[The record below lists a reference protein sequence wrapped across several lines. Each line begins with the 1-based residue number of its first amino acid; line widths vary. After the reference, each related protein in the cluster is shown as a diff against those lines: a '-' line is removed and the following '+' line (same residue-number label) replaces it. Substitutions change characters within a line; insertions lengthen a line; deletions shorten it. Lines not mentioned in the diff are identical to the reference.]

1 MGGARPAASQAQTL
15 TVEIQL
21 LLVVG
26 ILTSFAVAAGPGG
39 CSHALS
45 QAVSAS
51 TRGGTKCASPWE
63 GPSGSAGSKA
73 PPHGTHNLGARPNPS
88 PASAFLATFTWPHS
102 VRSCH
107 SRGAQVYT
115 PDSAQAAPRL
125 QVNQT
130 GLALR
135 QLPVQPGKPTR
146 RANHSPLTG
155 HAQERGSALC
165 STSRT
170 GRTPSGP
177 SGWLPETGSCGPKDS
192 ITINKATAG
201 IWGPPRPGLPA
212 QIKTL
217 TFTPDWRRSPGHAAQ
232 GSLVPSACEEDHPS
246 RCRVPA
252 AMAMAVAQA
261 MGQPWREKCEDSRDR
276 EVAAPGLK
284 AAGRQEGTG
293 GR

>member
-51 TRGGTKCASPWE
+51 TRE

-73 PPHGTHNLGARPNPS
+73 PPHGTHNLGARPDPSPAS

-107 SRGAQVYT
+107 SRGARVYT

-125 QVNQT
+125 QGNRT

-155 HAQERGSALC
+155 P
-165 STSRT
+165 RT
-170 GRTPSGP
+170 GEGLCAVQHITNG
-177 SGWLPETGSCGPKDS
+177 KDPFGA
-192 ITINKATAG
+192 I
-201 IWGPPRPGLPA
+201 R
-212 QIKTL
+212 
-217 TFTPDWRRSPGHAAQ
+217 
-232 GSLVPSACEEDHPS
+232 
-246 RCRVPA
+246 
-252 AMAMAVAQA
+252 MA
-261 MGQPWREKCEDSRDR
+261 SRDR
-276 EVAAPGLK
+276 QLQTKGLHHNQQSHSWHLGPLRP
-284 AAGRQEGTG
+284 ACRP
-293 GR
+293 R